1 MNSNNPN
8 EEKICALYIRVST
21 DAQAEEGYSIPAQTE
36 KLEAYCAVKG
46 WKRFDLYVDGGYS
59 GSNLNRP
66 EIQRLIADAQAGRLG
81 NVVVYKLDRLSRS
94 QKDTLYLIEDVFLPN
109 EVGFVSINENFDTT
123 TPFGRAMIGI
133 LSVFAQ
139 LERENIYL
147 RTRMGMLER
156 VKQGLWR
163 GGGNVPFGYDYDQ
176 QQGILV
182 PNQDAETVRKIYDLY
197 IQGYSTSKIAGIL
210 GLPHER
216 LVSNVLGRRCY
227 LGLVTYKGQEYP
239 GCHEAIL
246 SEDTYELAVRKMHE
260 RSIAHAPVKAS
271 HLLTGIIYCG
281 CCGGRLRYQK
291 WGKAGFKLVCY
302 SHDPAKAHMVRDPD
316 CAYEPVWSHQI
327 ESIVLGDLFNISADM
342 RSGKEADAYTVIDP
356 VAELKNRIRQ
366 TENKLERLY
375 TLYAE
380 GTDDTLLKVI
390 EDTKQALVTLQAQY
404 EQEKEDQASA
414 RRLALI
420 RDQVA
425 GIAETWPYLTDLQK
439 QTMIRDC
446 VSRIVI
452 TNERVQIFYTF
463 KQSGGQQKSA

>member
-1 MNSNNPN
+1 MMSGKPNN
-8 EEKICALYIRVST
+8 EKICALYIRVST

-36 KLEAYCAVKG
+36 KLEAYCAAKG

-66 EIQRLIADAQAGRLG
+66 EIQRLIADAQAGRLE

-94 QKDTLYLIEDVFLPN
+94 QKDTLYFIEDVFLPN

-139 LERENIYL
+139 LERENIYF

-182 PNQDAETVRKIYDLY
+182 PNQDAETVRKIYNLY
-197 IQGYSTSKIAGIL
+197 IRGYSTSKIASIL
-210 GLPHER
+210 GLLHER

-227 LGLVTYKGQEYP
+227 LGYVTYKGQEFP

-246 SEDTYELAVRKMHE
+246 SEDTYELAVRKMRE

-271 HLLTGIIYCG
+271 HLLTGLIYCG
-281 CCGGRLRYQK
+281 YCGGRLRYQK

-302 SHDPAKAHMVRDPD
+302 SRDPAKAHMVRDPD

-342 RSGKEADAYTVIDP
+342 RSGKESDAFTVIDP

-375 TLYAE
+375 ALYAG
-380 GTDDTLLKVI
+380 GTDDTLIKVI
-390 EDTKQALVTLQAQY
+390 ENTKR
-404 EQEKEDQASA
+404 D
-414 RRLALI
+414 LALLQQHLKREKNELSHAKRSLPALGRVVSI
-420 RDQVA
+420 
-425 GIAETWPYLTDLQK
+425 EELWPSLTDFQR
-439 QTMIRDC
+439 QGIIREC
-446 VSRIVI
+446 VSKIII
-452 TNERVQIFYTF
+452 TQESVKVFYTF
-463 KQSGGQQKSA
+463 TQRQLN